1 MLTGWALAC
10 SYSPYKM
17 LLNSDIKSPERSQCP
32 ESARSHL
39 LHLLRRLLDAPSI
52 FFSLIPFLARPPRPS
67 RVKDWHCV
75 NAGQLATAVY
85 CHQLL
90 TLAEAIASFFYTSI
104 YFLSLLSAPSLIFT
118 RSRSMA
124 RVKRRHIN
132 RPFKGLLNLFLI
144 TTFFFVFFAFDYPK
158 AAITL
163 VELISVSL
171 RASLMVM
178 DCWEVPW
185 QRAVSWDLRHCWGKT
200 GTSGLSL

>member
-17 LLNSDIKSPERSQCP
+17 FWCRKSAQ
-32 ESARSHL
+32 SHL

-67 RVKDWHCV
+67 QVKDWHRV
-75 NAGQLATAVY
+75 WTQANW
-85 CHQLL
+85 QLL
-90 TLAEAIASFFYTSI
+90 FTATSCWCSLKPSPLFFYTSV

-124 RVKRRHIN
+124 WVKRRRIN

-144 TTFFFVFFAFDYPK
+144 TPFFSSLL
-158 AAITL
+158 ITQK
-163 VELISVSL
+163 
-171 RASLMVM
+171 R
-178 DCWEVPW
+178 
-185 QRAVSWDLRHCWGKT
+185 R
-200 GTSGLSL
+200 